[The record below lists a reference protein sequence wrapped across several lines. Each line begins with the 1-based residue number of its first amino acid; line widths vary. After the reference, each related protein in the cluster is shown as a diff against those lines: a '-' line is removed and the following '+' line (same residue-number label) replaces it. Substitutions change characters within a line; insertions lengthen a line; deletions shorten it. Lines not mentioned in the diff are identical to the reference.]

1 MLCTVLCLSIL
12 FTALSVTAASE
23 EALSADQLDQS
34 ALSAMLTLSD
44 LPEALLS
51 PIQEQL
57 EAQADTQAVALDSAD
72 AESLTSLTTIN
83 ADGSYTLFDYGYP
96 VKFRENGQVKFIDH
110 SLQKAS
116 FWKTLTN
123 GVAYEN
129 TENSIKTYFPKKI
142 ADGVRL
148 EMETD
153 TLRILPVVKQNAAA
167 ALPESVSEDADI
179 LIEYPDAFG
188 EGAHLQYAPIPTGL
202 KENILLEAYTG
213 QNVFAFR
220 LYTGDLVPERTEG
233 RWIRFVDPDDSHASF
248 LIGESF
254 AQDSYTG
261 AYDDTTRHVTYD
273 NFYTITREAEGVY
286 LLEMEIDRDFL
297 ESAETVYPVTIDP
310 TYSDLSTMINGTYDA
325 NITKPQSYDND
336 FSGQYYVVRA
346 GDQMAYIK
354 NYGIEN
360 YKHIDPNMIIQ
371 AFYQVYQPTQ
381 DAPSCTISLD
391 IPWNVHNIHT
401 VTYDTLYNDIHN
413 FGYDTKTLPA
423 LSSQWSN
430 TSFNITDALRS
441 WLQYSL
447 GEGGYTYDVGFILR
461 ATSGA
466 RIFGAAENAGVS
478 KQPVVM
484 VSYRQGGTVEEG
496 IYRIRSRRTS
506 NMVSVA
512 GTPGNGANVLTEESN
527 HGASQRWKITPVN
540 NGLYTIRNMAG
551 TNYYYLG
558 LSSSTDSN
566 GVNICLST
574 TAYKW
579 RIIKNGNGSYRIMP
593 DLSFTRGV
601 NIDYSGGVDQK
612 NLLLWSYAGG
622 SNEQWY
628 FDTQQLSYV
637 NPNGTQETAKYNR
650 DAAVNYAKQ
659 YAAWI
664 DPNGKW
670 DTPGYLKLE
679 ANCTNF
685 VSQCLGKGG
694 LSAKLGDRAS
704 DSSWFYAQVMVN
716 YAASY
721 TWGAADHFVLHWG
734 HDPSGNGQQ
743 RAYKTTFYYTLQE
756 AYQNWTH
763 ILEIVQPGDVLQTY
777 NAEQGVHH
785 SMIITGVRVSTD
797 HRAVDIEF
805 AQHTGSAP
813 IKSLHEYLSDG
824 RDNLT
829 EGLIIHE
836 IN

>member
-1 MLCTVLCLSIL
+1 
-12 FTALSVTAASE
+12 
-23 EALSADQLDQS
+23 
-34 ALSAMLTLSD
+34 
-44 LPEALLS
+44 
-51 PIQEQL
+51 
-57 EAQADTQAVALDSAD
+57 
-72 AESLTSLTTIN
+72 
-83 ADGSYTLFDYGYP
+83 
-96 VKFRENGQVKFIDH
+96 
-110 SLQKAS
+110 
-116 FWKTLTN
+116 
-123 GVAYEN
+123 
-129 TENSIKTYFPKKI
+129 
-142 ADGVRL
+142 
-148 EMETD
+148 METD
-153 TLRILPVVKQNAAA
+153 TLRILPVVQQNAAA
-167 ALPESVSEDADI
+167 ALPESASEDADI

-188 EGAHLQYAPIPTGL
+188 EGAHLQYAPISTGL

-261 AYDDTTRHVTYD
+261 AYDDTARHVTYD

-286 LLEMEIDRDFL
+286 LLEMEIDRYFL

-496 IYRIRSRRTS
+496 IYRIRSKRTS

-527 HGASQRWKITPVN
+527 HGASQRWKITQVN
-540 NGLYTIRNMAG
+540 NGLYTIQSMAN
-551 TNYYYLG
+551 TNCYLG
-558 LSSSTDSN
+558 LSSTNDSN

-628 FDTQQLSYV
+628 FELAKTIYERDGGNAGISYSRSL
-637 NPNGTQETAKYNR
+637 AS
-650 DAAVNYAKQ
+650 NYAIQ
-659 YAAWI
+659 YATWT
-664 DPNGKW
+664 DPEGKL
-670 DTPGYLKLE
+670 DTPGYLKLG

-685 VSQCLGKGG
+685 VSQCLVNGG
-694 LSAKLGDRAS
+694 METVNIGGRESNR
-704 DSSWFYAQVMVN
+704 SWYYDTLVGR
-716 YAASY
+716 YYSSY

-743 RAYKTTFYYTLQE
+743 RAYKTIIYPTIQMAFEDWDYIYQTL
-756 AYQNWTH
+756 Y
-763 ILEIVQPGDVLQTY
+763 LGDVLQTF
-777 NAEQGVHH
+777 NATQGVHH
-785 SMIITGVRVSTD
+785 SMIVSKKTSSQVGTD
-797 HRAVDIEF
+797 IQY
-805 AQHTGSAP
+805 AQHTEN
-813 IKSLHEYLSDG
+813 KTDSLHDYLTSN
-824 RDNLT
+824 RYNTT
-829 EGLIIHE
+829 EGLILHI
-836 IN
+836 IK